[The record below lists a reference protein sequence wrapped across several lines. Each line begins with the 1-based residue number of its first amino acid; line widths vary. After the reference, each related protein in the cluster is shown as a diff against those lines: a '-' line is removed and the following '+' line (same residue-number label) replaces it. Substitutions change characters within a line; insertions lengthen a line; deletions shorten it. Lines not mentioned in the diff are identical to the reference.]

1 MTDYLKEQLLRAGL
15 TKQQVSSVTAETM
28 VNVLM
33 DEDSKT
39 LIKEAQSQVHE
50 IKMLVRDL
58 KREYAQTMEKMQT
71 VSDTL
76 LAIQE
81 AQDQFGPIHDE
92 RARTAI
98 AMYSALLGMNQK
110 IGADTADS
118 VRNAGYIVYAYLGG
132 QAKREITYTPESNTG
147 RMDNS

>member
-15 TKQQVSSVTAETM
+15 TKQQTSSVTAETM
-28 VNVLM
+28 AKVLM
-33 DEDSKT
+33 DEDCQI

-50 IKMLVRDL
+50 MKMLVWDL

-71 VSDTL
+71 VSNPL

-81 AQDQFGPIHDE
+81 AQDQFGSINDE
-92 RARTAI
+92 RARTAL

-110 IGADTADS
+110 VGADTADC

-132 QAKREITYTPESNTG
+132 QAKREITY
-147 RMDNS
+147 